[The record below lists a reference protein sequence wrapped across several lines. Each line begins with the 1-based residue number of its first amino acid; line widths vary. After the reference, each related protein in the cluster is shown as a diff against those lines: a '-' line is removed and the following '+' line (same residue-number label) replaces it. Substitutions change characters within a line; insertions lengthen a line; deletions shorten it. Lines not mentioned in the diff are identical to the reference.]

1 MNPKLI
7 AYKALEESKLK
18 ILSVNSHGL
27 NDFHKGNDVFK
38 NKKKFLQ
45 DTHFNE
51 KDEMLIQKQWWSK
64 GFFNSWTIQEGWQF
78 SF

>member
-7 AYKALEESKLK
+7 ANKALEESKLK

-38 NKKKFLQ
+38 NKKKILARYTF
-45 DTHFNE
+45 
-51 KDEMLIQKQWWSK
+51 
-64 GFFNSWTIQEGWQF
+64 
-78 SF
+78 